1 MMPVIGDFSSL
12 PVRNRYLKNDFRL
25 EVFRF
30 IDFEVIFCSLRLAS
44 QDRINELEMAGRLV
58 SPKLFSIQLK
68 NWSRSSR

>member
-1 MMPVIGDFSSL
+1 
-12 PVRNRYLKNDFRL
+12 
-25 EVFRF
+25 
-30 IDFEVIFCSLRLAS
+30 LRLAS